1 MSAAGPAPLA
11 DPAVRA
17 AIAETCGS
25 EPTSAVRL
33 HGGCLAEVYR
43 VTLADGAA
51 LVAKV
56 QPLGDAFDLS
66 LEGFMLR
73 YLAEH
78 SSLPVPRV
86 LRSSRDLLLME
97 LVEHGGRVGGSAE
110 RHLAELLAALH
121 GITGPGFGFERDTVI
136 GPLRQANDW
145 SPDWPG
151 FFGARRLLPLGR
163 LLRDAGKLS
172 DRAARDLERMTARLP
187 DLIPSGASPSLI
199 HGDLWSGNVL
209 VKDGRIAACLDPAIY
224 FADPEIEL
232 AFGTLFGPL
241 GRDFFARYHEL
252 RPIPPDFFEER
263 RDLYNLYPLMVHALL
278 FGGSYIGEVTAR
290 LRRFA

>member
-1 MSAAGPAPLA
+1 MSARGLAPLA
-11 DPAVRA
+11 DLAVRA

-25 EPTSAVRL
+25 EPTGATRL

-43 VTLADGAA
+43 VTLADGAV

-56 QPLGDAFDLS
+56 QPPGAAFDLS

-78 SSLPVPRV
+78 SGLPVPRV

-97 LVEHGGRVGGSAE
+97 HVEHDGRLGGSAE
-110 RHLAELLAALH
+110 RHLAELLAGLH
-121 GITGPGFGFERDTVI
+121 GIPGPGFGFERDTVI
-136 GPLRQANDW
+136 GPLRQENDW

-151 FFGARRLLPLGR
+151 FFGERRLLPLGR
-163 LLRDAGKLS
+163 QLRDAGKLS
-172 DRAARDLERMTARLP
+172 GGATRDLEHVIARLP
-187 DLIPSGASPSLI
+187 DLVAGGAAPALI

-209 VKDGRIAACLDPAIY
+209 AKDGRIAACLDPAIY

-241 GRDFFARYHEL
+241 GQVFFARYDEL
-252 RPIPPDFFEER
+252 RPIAPGFFEER

-278 FGGSYIGEVTAR
+278 FDGGYLGEVAAR